1 MANSD
6 AAKPEPTMEEILS
19 SIQKIISADDDD
31 TPAEGVETAE
41 KTEDTRGGAPREN
54 KADRDSGSVEEVA
67 LKLKA
72 AEDEAAPLPVP
83 GAGAEKPKSNL
94 LGGLETLVATGLS
107 RLGDRRAKKQ
117 AKQEAAVADQ
127 AAKTQAEPEEPSA
140 AKIPP
145 PERDIVFQSIDQE
158 PAEDVLL
165 LKDPVKPTGGN
176 EAVSPSAG
184 PPRQPAPVYVP
195 PLPASTP
202 NLGLAAFS
210 GDDMVAREALENL
223 IRRSLEP
230 VLAKWIDDHLETIV
244 ERVVREELHKLAP
257 KPAPKSQSATKFPTG
272 RI

>member
-19 SIQKIISADDDD
+19 SIQKIISANDDD

-41 KTEDTRGGAPREN
+41 KTEDTRAGAPREN
-54 KADRDSGSVEEVA
+54 NADQDSGSVEEVA
-67 LKLKA
+67 LELKA
-72 AEDEAAPLPVP
+72 AEDEADPLPVP
-83 GAGAEKPKSNL
+83 DAGAEKLKSNR

-140 AKIPP
+140 AKTPP
-145 PERDIVFQSIDQE
+145 PERDIVFQSIDPE

-176 EAVSPSAG
+176 KAVSPSA
-184 PPRQPAPVYVP
+184 VP

-210 GDDMVAREALENL
+210 GDDMVAREVLENL

-230 VLAKWIDDHLETIV
+230 MLAKWIDDHLETIV
-244 ERVVREELHKLAP
+244 ERAVREELHKLAP
-257 KPAPKSQSATKFPTG
+257 KPAPKSQSATKFPAG